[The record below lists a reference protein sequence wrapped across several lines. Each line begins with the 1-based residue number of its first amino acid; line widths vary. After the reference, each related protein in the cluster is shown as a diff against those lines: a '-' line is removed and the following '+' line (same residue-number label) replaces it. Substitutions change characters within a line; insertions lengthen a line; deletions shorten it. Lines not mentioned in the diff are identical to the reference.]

1 MAMNDVGAS
10 VLARLKNKARSTGKP
25 FSLYLQLFC
34 QEEFLRRVSMSKYA
48 SNLVLKGGMF
58 IYTLTHFESRSTV
71 DIDFLLRQLPNNVE
85 EIQKIIDEIIA
96 VDTGNDFIV
105 LTSKGFETISPQ
117 RKYNGISFQLTGQ
130 IKNTRTPFNVDMGVG
145 DIIIPSPQKRT
156 IPTQLDDFAAP
167 LVMTYSLESTV
178 AEKFDALLQ
187 RLELTSRMKDFYDI
201 YYLSSVFDF
210 DGRKLQQAVYETLT
224 NRGTPYEKDSLDK
237 VIALSKD
244 PDIQTR
250 WRQYL
255 KRTKLPE
262 LTLEQVLD
270 GIDAFLRPVWNAIV
284 ESGELLKKWSAGK
297 TIWS

>member
-284 ESGELLKKWSAGK
+284 ESGELHEKWSAGK
-297 TIWS
+297 SIWS

>member
-1 MAMNDVGAS
+1 MNDVGAS

-71 DIDFLLRQLPNNVE
+71 DIDFLLRQIPSNVE
-85 EIQKIIDEIIA
+85 EIQRIIDEIIA
-96 VDTGNDFIV
+96 VDTGNDFIL

-270 GIDAFLRPVWNAIV
+270 GIDAFLRPVW
-284 ESGELLKKWSAGK
+284 ESIISEDLLSTMWSADSGM
-297 TIWS
+297 WH

>member
-1 MAMNDVGAS
+1 MNDVGAS

-85 EIQKIIDEIIA
+85 EIQKIIDEIIT

-156 IPTQLDDFAAP
+156 IPTQLDDFSAP

-284 ESGELLKKWSAGK
+284 ESGELHEKWSAGK
-297 TIWS
+297 NIWS

>member
-156 IPTQLDDFAAP
+156 IPTQLDDFSAP

-262 LTLEQVLD
+262 LALEQVLD
-270 GIDAFLRPVWNAIV
+270 GIDVFLQPVWNAIV
-284 ESGELLKKWSAGK
+284 ESDELLEKWSAGK
-297 TIWS
+297 SIWS